1 MKPAHIGFVAL
12 ALLAGSAGY
21 AVHRHVAG
29 SAAPPEL
36 IADERP
42 ATPAETL
49 DWSFADLEGKHQTL
63 AQWRGQVLVLNFWAT
78 WCPPCLREI
87 PVFIDLQRRYADRG
101 LQLVGIA
108 LDQAEAVRPFVT
120 EKAVNYPVLTGDED
134 VVRFMQTLGNTIGG
148 LPYTAVIGRDG
159 QLVATHQGEWE
170 AESAETAVAKALE

>member
-29 SAAPPEL
+29 SAAPLEL

-42 ATPAETL
+42 ATPAKTL

-170 AESAETAVAKALE
+170 AESAEAAVAKALE